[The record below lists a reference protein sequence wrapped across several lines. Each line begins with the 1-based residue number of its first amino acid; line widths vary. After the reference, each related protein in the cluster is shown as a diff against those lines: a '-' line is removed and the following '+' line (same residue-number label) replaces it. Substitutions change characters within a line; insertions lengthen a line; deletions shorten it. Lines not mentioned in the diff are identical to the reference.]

1 MNEFKIFVGIDI
13 SKKTFDA
20 ALLSSPHPSAIKHA
34 CFNQNINGFQ
44 ALIAWVSEEDV
55 PLSQVL
61 FCMEHTGIYIDGLVN
76 YLLSVQANL
85 WVEMPLR
92 IKRTIGLQRCGDDK
106 VAAINIAQYAYR
118 YRDTAKLW
126 KPLHTAIEQLRHLV
140 AQRDRLI
147 LSLNQLTVPVNELE
161 ECGCP
166 LQAKALKR
174 IQRQPSVD

>member
-20 ALLSSPHPSAIKHA
+20 ALLSSYHPLAVRHA
-34 CFNQNINGFQ
+34 CFNQNINGFH
-44 ALIAWVSEEDV
+44 AFIAWLTEQDA
-55 PLSQVL
+55 PLSEVL
-61 FCMEHTGIYIDGLVN
+61 FCMEHTGIYINGLVN

-92 IKRTIGLQRCGDDK
+92 IKRTIGLQRGGDDK

-147 LSLNQLTVPVNELE
+147 LSLN
-161 ECGCP
+161 
-166 LQAKALKR
+166 R
-174 IQRQPSVD
+174 